1 MPILSEKETDDY
13 EYGIILPYHF
23 APAMAACYKNNKIK
37 LIVPV
42 PQVKFIILVQRDCQI
57 LPLRLQYKD

>member
-1 MPILSEKETDDY
+1 MPILSEKEIDDY

-23 APAMAACYKNNKIK
+23 APAMAARYKNNKIK

-42 PQVKFIILVQRDCQI
+42 PQVKIHNFSTE
-57 LPLRLQYKD
+57 RLSNSTSASSV